1 MNLKILYFS
10 GSAILFLG
18 LLWMFLPHAY
28 HSLLAEKDEISH
40 LTHILQGAI
49 VSTPGLIL
57 LVYSNKIKKEKAKT
71 RKRNK
76 KLLLKI
82 N

>member
-10 GSAILFLG
+10 GSLFLFLG
-18 LLWMFLPHAY
+18 LLWMFLPRAY
-28 HSLLAEKDEISH
+28 HSLLTKKSAISH

-49 VSTPGLIL
+49 VAVLGLVLIA
-57 LVYSNKIKKEKAKT
+57 YSNKKEKII